1 MQDDSLSKEALNFY
15 SSIVVEVEDK
25 VNEKLT
31 TL

>member
-1 MQDDSLSKEALNFY
+1 MHNESLSKEALNFY

-31 TL
+31 TV